1 MGYFYSIVQTGKTRT
16 DGQAGGQIG
25 RHADGLKGKS
35 LYWETEPPKPP
46 KKLSLAIRGS
56 LLTFTIYLYFKHFY
70 LLVIFAHILDG
81 NRLVGSFHVFSIL
94 WQLGAQ
100 HVQQQEQE
108 YQQEQQHH

>member
-46 KKLSLAIRGS
+46 KK
-56 LLTFTIYLYFKHFY
+56 T
-70 LLVIFAHILDG
+70 
-81 NRLVGSFHVFSIL
+81 VFSYKRFLIDL
-94 WQLGAQ
+94 YHLPLL
-100 HVQQQEQE
+100 
-108 YQQEQQHH
+108 